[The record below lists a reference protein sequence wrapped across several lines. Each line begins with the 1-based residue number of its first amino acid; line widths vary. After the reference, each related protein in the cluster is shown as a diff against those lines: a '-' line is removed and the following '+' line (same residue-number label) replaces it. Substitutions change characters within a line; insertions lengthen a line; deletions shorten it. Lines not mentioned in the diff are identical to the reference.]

1 MRLVG
6 KTLATMTIA
15 AAIGVGSLVAQD
27 TAPLTGQWAVEII
40 GGVGVGADSR
50 AALTFAA
57 DGAVSGSGGCN
68 RLMGRAGISGQTIKF
83 GPLAT
88 TRMAC
93 SAAVMAMERKLLD
106 AFTATRSYHI
116 AGSLLTLHDASG
128 VELVRLARRP

>member
-1 MRLVG
+1 LVE
-6 KTLATMTIA
+6 KALATLIIA
-15 AAIGVGSLVAQD
+15 AMVGAGPLAAQD
-27 TAPLTGQWAVEII
+27 TAPLTGQWAVQSV

-50 AALTFAA
+50 AALAFAA

-68 RLMGRAGISGQTIKF
+68 RLMGRADVSGQTVTF

-93 SAAVMAMERKLLD
+93 TAAVMAMERKLLD
-106 AFTATRSYHI
+106 TLTATRSYRI

-128 VELVRLARRP
+128 VELVRLARGP